1 MKRSL
6 NGAFERAFLLMKPGV
21 VTFAT
26 GVTIKLTNR
35 RYFITLQ
42 RPGMTV
48 SENGTPSSFAR
59 HHIAVRPVAMRL
71 GRRQAPC

>member
-6 NGAFERAFLLMKPGV
+6 NGAFEPAFLLMKPGV

-35 RYFITLQ
+35 RRFITLR

-48 SENGTPSSFAR
+48 PENGTPSRFVQ
-59 HHIAVRPVAMRL
+59 HHIAVRLVAMCL
-71 GRRQAPC
+71 GQRQAPC